1 MEASRSL
8 GMSLKMGR
16 FVQSLGFGLGL
27 ALCLGSLAPALADI
41 VHFANGNNLLGKLD
55 RVTGDII
62 EFKHSLHFFGSMDYF
77 KRIQLTDRHDVV
89 ETRHGKK
96 YYGEIIYLDGLTLEI
111 QTTSGTLRLNRME
124 LAGVVMGSP
133 SDKPTVPDMR
143 PVQDPNFPTEAP
155 PKDGIK
161 TISDTRPAKPAS
173 SINKFDTP
181 ETEETIPAI
190 ERPIEHRDAQP

>member
-1 MEASRSL
+1 
-8 GMSLKMGR
+8 MSLKTGR

-27 ALCLGSLAPALADI
+27 TLCLGFLAPALADI

-89 ETRHGKK
+89 ETRNGKK

-111 QTTSGTLRLNRME
+111 QTSSGTLRLNRME

-133 SDKPTVPDMR
+133 SDKPIAPDMR
-143 PVQDPNFPTEAP
+143 PVTPQDPDFPTESP
-155 PKDGIK
+155 SKDGIK
-161 TISDTRPAKPAS
+161 TISDTRPTKPAS
-173 SINKFDTP
+173 FNQFDTP
-181 ETEETIPAI
+181 ETEETIPAVEHPADHPV
-190 ERPIEHRDAQP
+190 ERKRIQP